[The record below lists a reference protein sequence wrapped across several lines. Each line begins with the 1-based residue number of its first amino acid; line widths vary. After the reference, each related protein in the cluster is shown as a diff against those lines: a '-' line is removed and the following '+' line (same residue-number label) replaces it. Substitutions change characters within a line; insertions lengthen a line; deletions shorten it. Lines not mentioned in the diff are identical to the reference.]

1 MADSPF
7 LRVPVEAVT
16 LGMYVHE
23 LCGPWVSHPFWR
35 GHFLL
40 EDPEDLCRLKQSSV
54 REVLIDPRRGL
65 SPPALQNS
73 DSVSETPSQPSSA
86 QESGESHRN
95 KSQKKV
101 TQRSLEQEL
110 ESARQLCSKSKKIVI
125 AMFQDAR
132 LGRAV
137 EVEGARGMVNEIAAS
152 VERHPTALISL
163 ARLKTADEYTYLH
176 SVAVCALMIS
186 LGRQLNLEE
195 SLVREAGL
203 AGLLHDI
210 GKMCVPTTILNKPGR
225 LDDAEFA
232 SVREHPRRGSDI
244 LREGRQVSALVLDV
258 CLHHHEKLDG
268 SGYPHRLAGEQIS
281 LFARMGAV
289 CDIYDAITSDRP
301 YKPGWDPAE
310 SLQRMS
316 RWCGNHLDE
325 SVFQAFIRCLGIY
338 PVGALVRLQS
348 DRLAVVVDQSAEL
361 LSPVVK
367 VFYSIR
373 TKAALPVELLDLSKL
388 KGREGITARE
398 SPERWGFQNLEAFW
412 CDMDRRRGS
421 LFDR

>member
-1 MADSPF
+1 MTDSPY
-7 LRVPVEAVT
+7 LRIPVEAVT
-16 LGMYVHE
+16 LGMYVQE
-23 LCGPWVSHPFWR
+23 LCGAWVNHPFWR
-35 GHFLL
+35 AHFLL
-40 EDPEDLCRLKQSSV
+40 EDPEDLRRLKESSV
-54 REVLIDPRRGL
+54 REVLIDPSRGL
-65 SPPALQNS
+65 SPPALKQA
-73 DSVSETPSQPSSA
+73 DSKPETSSQPRPTTPVDESQRNTTASSA
-86 QESGESHRN
+86 IR
-95 KSQKKV
+95 
-101 TQRSLEQEL
+101 RSLEQEI
-110 ESARQLCSKSKKIVI
+110 ESARQLCSKSKKVVM

-137 EVEGARGMVNEIAAS
+137 EVEGARAMVNEITVS

-186 LGRQLNLEE
+186 LARQLHLDEG
-195 SLVREAGL
+195 LVREAGL

-210 GKMCVPTTILNKPGR
+210 GKMCVPMSILNKPGR
-225 LDDAEFA
+225 LDDAEVA
-232 SVREHPRRGSDI
+232 CVREHPSRGSDI
-244 LREGRQVSALVLDV
+244 LREGRQVGALVLDV

-268 SGYPHRLAGEQIS
+268 SGYPHGLAGEQIS
-281 LFARMGAV
+281 LVARMGAV

-301 YKPGWDPAE
+301 YKSGWDPAE

-316 RWCGNHLDE
+316 RWCGHHLDE

-348 DRLAVVVDQSAEL
+348 DRLAVVVDQSTEL
-361 LSPVVK
+361 LLPIVK
-367 VFYSIR
+367 VFYSTR

-388 KGREGITARE
+388 KGRERIAARE

-412 CDMDRRRGS
+412 CELDRRRGS
-421 LFDR
+421 IFDR

>member
-1 MADSPF
+1 M
-7 LRVPVEAVT
+7 
-16 LGMYVHE
+16 
-23 LCGPWVSHPFWR
+23 
-35 GHFLL
+35 
-40 EDPEDLCRLKQSSV
+40 
-54 REVLIDPRRGL
+54 
-65 SPPALQNS
+65 
-73 DSVSETPSQPSSA
+73 
-86 QESGESHRN
+86 
-95 KSQKKV
+95 
-101 TQRSLEQEL
+101 
-110 ESARQLCSKSKKIVI
+110 

-137 EVEGARGMVNEIAAS
+137 EVEGARAMVNEITVS

-186 LGRQLNLEE
+186 LARQLHLDEG
-195 SLVREAGL
+195 LVREAGL

-210 GKMCVPTTILNKPGR
+210 GKMCVPMSILNKPGR
-225 LDDAEFA
+225 LDDAEVA
-232 SVREHPRRGSDI
+232 CVREHPSRGSDI
-244 LREGRQVSALVLDV
+244 LREGRQVGALVLDV

-268 SGYPHRLAGEQIS
+268 SGYPHGLAGEQIS
-281 LFARMGAV
+281 LVARMGAV

-301 YKPGWDPAE
+301 YKSGWDPAE

-316 RWCGNHLDE
+316 RWCGHHLDE

-348 DRLAVVVDQSAEL
+348 DRLAVVVDQSTEL
-361 LSPVVK
+361 LLPIVK
-367 VFYSIR
+367 VFYSTR

-388 KGREGITARE
+388 KGRERIAARE

-412 CDMDRRRGS
+412 CELDRRRGS
-421 LFDR
+421 IFDR